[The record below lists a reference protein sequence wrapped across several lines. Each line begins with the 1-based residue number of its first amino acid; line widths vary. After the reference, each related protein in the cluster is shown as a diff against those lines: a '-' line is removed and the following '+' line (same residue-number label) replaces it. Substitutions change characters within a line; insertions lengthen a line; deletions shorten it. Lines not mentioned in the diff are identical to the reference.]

1 MMPVYSVT
9 QILMRFAQFMM
20 MSPVMVLGKT
30 AALYSFRGAACKGT
44 VTVCPTMPER
54 CQPLRRLLRVRS
66 GLRVHSLRE

>member
-30 AALYSFRGAACKGT
+30 AALYSFRGAACKGM

-54 CQPLRRLLRVRS
+54 CQPLATTFTSQEWTTCTFPTR
-66 GLRVHSLRE
+66 